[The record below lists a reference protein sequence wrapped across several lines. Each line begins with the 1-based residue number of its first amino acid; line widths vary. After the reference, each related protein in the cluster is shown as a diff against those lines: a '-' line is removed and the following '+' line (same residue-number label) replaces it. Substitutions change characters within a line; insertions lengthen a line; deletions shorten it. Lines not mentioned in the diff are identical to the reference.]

1 MKNILYVILFF
12 LFSCNSTKEIYES
25 KFEVDSSE
33 VDNVLFRIEEANL
46 SSIEREREMFLNSEY
61 KNNSIYLNTLNR
73 YISNEISTADYTLLR
88 DGLIEVFKRIEKKD
102 ISKLYVLNM
111 RYSGEM
117 FYEKVVIIVE
127 EENSYSPTMFL
138 YKNSSGKIAI
148 KYIQDI
154 SIQFLNEFVDNL
166 NYSYLN
172 RSYFNNPP
180 QNFFVSKIS
189 MKEGEI
195 KKIENTFKVEML
207 YSEMEILNKFFI
219 DK

>member
-1 MKNILYVILFF
+1 MKNILYVFLFF

-46 SSIEREREMFLNSEY
+46 NSIKREREMFLNSEY
-61 KNNSIYLNTLNR
+61 KNDSIYLNMLNW
-73 YISNEISTADYTLLR
+73 YINNETNTADYTLLR
-88 DGLIEVFKRIEKKD
+88 GGLIEVFKRIVKKD

-127 EENSYSPTMFL
+127 EKNSYSPTMFL
-138 YKNSSGKIAI
+138 YNNSSRKIEV
-148 KYIQDI
+148 KYILDI
-154 SIQFLNEFVDNL
+154 SVQFLNEFVDNL
-166 NYSYLN
+166 KYSYLN
-172 RSYFNNPP
+172 KSYFNNSP
-180 QNFFVSKIS
+180 QSFFVSKIS

-195 KKIENTFKVEML
+195 EKIENTFKVEML

>member
-1 MKNILYVILFF
+1 MKNILCVFLFF

-46 SSIEREREMFLNSEY
+46 SSIKREREMFLNSEY
-61 KNNSIYLNTLNR
+61 KNNSIYLNTLNW
-73 YISNEISTADYTLLR
+73 YINNEISTADYTLLR

-127 EENSYSPTMFL
+127 EKNSYSPTMFL
-138 YKNSSGKIAI
+138 YNNSSGKIEV
-148 KYIQDI
+148 KYILD
-154 SIQFLNEFVDNL
+154 SSVQFLNEFVDNL
-166 NYSYLN
+166 RYSYLSK
-172 RSYFNNPP
+172 SYFNNPP
-180 QNFFVSKIS
+180 QSFFVSKIS
-189 MKEGEI
+189 IKEGEI